1 MSGQVSRQSAESPM
15 LSIII
20 ATLDCEFA
28 LARTLAALVPG
39 AVDGLVSEAI
49 VADGGSHDGT
59 AIVADAAGCTFISV
73 EGSLGLRLKTSAAK
87 ARAPFLL
94 FLQPGI
100 VLDAN
105 WIGEAKRFAERSSLE
120 RTAVFRRDAAGR
132 TTIREIWALLGAA
145 VGTLP
150 HPDQGMLI
158 SRQFYDALG
167 GHTDD
172 AADPERDL
180 IRRVGRRSIVTL
192 AARATKILD

>member
-1 MSGQVSRQSAESPM
+1 MISV
-15 LSIII
+15 II

-39 AVDGLVSEAI
+39 AVDGLVGEAI

-73 EGSLGLRLKTSAAK
+73 QGSLGLRLKTAAAK

-105 WIGEAKRFAERSSLE
+105 WIGEAKRFAERSSLD
-120 RTAVFRRDAAGR
+120 RAAVFQRDTAGR

-150 HPDQGMLI
+150 RPHQGLLI

-167 GHTDD
+167 GHADD
-172 AADPERDL
+172 AVDPERDL
-180 IRRVGRRSIVTL
+180 IRRIGRRSIVTL
-192 AARATKILD
+192 AASTTKILD